1 MLSEAGRGAEVVVT
15 EAPGHAS
22 HIMAALELGAWAGVV
37 VVAGDGLLH
46 EVYNGL
52 LARPDWRAAIQ
63 FSVGALPGG
72 SGNALVS
79 TLASAQ
85 GDLAEEDGGLM
96 SAAVSVA
103 RGNLAAM
110 DLFLVRGPGP
120 DIRVGFLSLGW
131 GLLTDVDIDSEALR
145 RLGQLR
151 FTVFALLK
159 IARRRLYRG
168 TISYVPADWPERG
181 AAPDSEDSDWTGSSL
196 DPGRALLPGC
206 LAAPPRHLATYA
218 DSWQELDQRLC
229 SVSFVTGGGA
239 HAQCGHAYSYTNPG
253 QVESREASVQR
264 QSSAP
269 HHRRSSSHSA
279 RDSSSRSRSSAS
291 PEKSSSR
298 ARSASSPDKPRARS
312 HGATKRKLAPPVD
325 TPLSATP
332 TCIPP
337 TAPPPVFPSSSPPR
351 GPAPAPAC
359 DPAHAPLTATPLHK
373 DWVSE
378 TADFVAVMA
387 FNLPH
392 LTRAVRGAP
401 DCSPD
406 DGVLWLLVI
415 RANVSRVS
423 LLQLLA
429 GMDSGRRLSVP
440 GVDMFPV
447 TAIKIS
453 VSSQHR
459 TEQGCFTKLPPYA
472 ALKHSLQSFGQSN
485 QLNIV

>member
-1 MLSEAGRGAEVVVT
+1 MMVMMMMS
-15 EAPGHAS
+15 
-22 HIMAALELGAWAGVV
+22 
-37 VVAGDGLLH
+37 
-46 EVYNGL
+46 
-52 LARPDWRAAIQ
+52 RP
-63 FSVGALPGG
+63 
-72 SGNALVS
+72 
-79 TLASAQ
+79 
-85 GDLAEEDGGLM
+85 
-96 SAAVSVA
+96 
-103 RGNLAAM
+103 
-110 DLFLVRGPGP
+110 
-120 DIRVGFLSLGW
+120 
-131 GLLTDVDIDSEALR
+131 
-145 RLGQLR
+145 
-151 FTVFALLK
+151 
-159 IARRRLYRG
+159 
-168 TISYVPADWPERG
+168 
-181 AAPDSEDSDWTGSSL
+181 
-196 DPGRALLPGC
+196 
-206 LAAPPRHLATYA
+206 
-218 DSWQELDQRLC
+218 
-229 SVSFVTGGGA
+229 
-239 HAQCGHAYSYTNPG
+239 
-253 QVESREASVQR
+253 
-264 QSSAP
+264 
-269 HHRRSSSHSA
+269 
-279 RDSSSRSRSSAS
+279 RSRSVSS
-291 PEKSSSR
+291 PEKKKKSGGGV
-298 ARSASSPDKPRARS
+298 K
-312 HGATKRKLAPPVD
+312 KKLHPPPD

-453 VSSQHR
+453 VSSRAQIRTGLFYQIATVCSSKTLFAIIWTIQSTKYCLISILLNNNSHHR
-459 TEQGCFTKLPPYA
+459 TISSSYCGEPNEA
-472 ALKHSLQSFGQSN
+472 ARCTAHLHM
-485 QLNIV
+485 